1 MAKAFLKFYLFLV
14 GLCITLVPLS
24 WLDINVN
31 NAPSTISSGNKGGAA
46 LEVVMEVSNASAHIP
61 VMVRGLVSDYLLC
74 TALVGLVIFL
84 AFAAHWVGERIHKDV
99 KIMTNEHGT
108 TDLGI

>member
-24 WLDINVN
+24 WLDLNVK
-31 NAPSTISSGNKGGAA
+31 NAPSAIPSRSEGGAA
-46 LEVVMEVSNASAHIP
+46 LEVVMAVSDASAHIP

-74 TALVGLVIFL
+74 TALVGLVLFL
-84 AFAAHWVGERIHKDV
+84 AFAAHWVGEKIGKDTRCM
-99 KIMTNEHGT
+99 INEHGT